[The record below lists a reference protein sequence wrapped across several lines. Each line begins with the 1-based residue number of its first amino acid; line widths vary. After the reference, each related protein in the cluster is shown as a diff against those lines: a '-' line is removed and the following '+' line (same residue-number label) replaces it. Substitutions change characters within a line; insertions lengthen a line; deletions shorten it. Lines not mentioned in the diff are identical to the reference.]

1 MDVIVPVVLIGAA
14 SAAAVI
20 MRVRSAHSLVVEM
33 ASRMLAGVG
42 GATAAGLLAVALQGY
57 HEPSAAVLA
66 AAAAGAGVCLTSL
79 EVLGLRGAATFVA
92 VVALAG
98 IGGAAAALG
107 LSSAALSATVL
118 R

>member
-1 MDVIVPVVLIGAA
+1 MDVVVPVVLIGAV

-33 ASRMLAGVG
+33 ASRMVAGVG
-42 GATAAGLLAVALQGY
+42 GAAAGGILAVALQGH
-57 HEPSAAVLA
+57 HEPSVMLLA
-66 AAAAGAGVCLTSL
+66 AAAAGAGLCLTSL

-92 VVALAG
+92 VVVLAG
-98 IGGAAAALG
+98 VGGAAAALG